1 MTAQDLKN
9 KELVERIK
17 TLRIE
22 EKNKLL
28 PFSIIK
34 ERREVENQCGLQNTQ
49 NELSNVV
56 FYMLLG
62 LFVLCSILFIIF
74 AVLRKKITMII
85 FVLISFI
92 LLVITTVYKV
102 QLNKDYAL
110 ILQGEVLSIPEE
122 SSSLNIKLNSGYRV
136 EVKGETK
143 DWIFIEYE
151 NSTGW
156 IKRENLL
163 FL

>member
-1 MTAQDLKN
+1 MIEKI
-9 KELVERIK
+9 KELRIK
-17 TLRIE
+17 
-22 EKNKLL
+22 EKNKFF

-34 ERREVENQCGLQNTQ
+34 ERKEIESQCDLKNTQ

-122 SSSLNIKLNSGYRV
+122 NSSLNIKLNSGYRV

-143 DWIFIEYE
+143 EWIFIEYE

-163 FL
+163 FI

>member
-1 MTAQDLKN
+1 M
-9 KELVERIK
+9 
-17 TLRIE
+17 
-22 EKNKLL
+22 
-28 PFSIIK
+28 F
-34 ERREVENQCGLQNTQ
+34 
-49 NELSNVV
+49 
-56 FYMLLG
+56 
-62 LFVLCSILFIIF
+62 ILF
-74 AVLRKKITMII
+74 AVLRKKIPMII
-85 FVLISFI
+85 FILISLI
-92 LLVITTVYKV
+92 LLIVTTVYKV

-136 EVKGETK
+136 EIKGETK

>member
-1 MTAQDLKN
+1 
-9 KELVERIK
+9 
-17 TLRIE
+17 
-22 EKNKLL
+22 
-28 PFSIIK
+28 
-34 ERREVENQCGLQNTQ
+34 
-49 NELSNVV
+49 
-56 FYMLLG
+56 MLLG
-62 LFVLCSILFIIF
+62 LLVIFIILVIVF
-74 AVLRKKITMII
+74 AFSRKKTKMMIFI
-85 FVLISFI
+85 LISLV
-92 LLVITTVYKV
+92 LLIVTTVYKV

-136 EVKGETK
+136 EIKGETK
-143 DWIFIEYE
+143 DWIFIEYD